1 MKFEPFHKDRREGGV
16 PVLQAAYS
24 CQYVADRCFIG
35 LSAMLGERAMR
46 GVVPRIRSFVPTERA
61 NALAFLPREKGRELG
76 QVWFL
81 AFVYS

>member
-1 MKFEPFHKDRREGGV
+1 MKFKPFQEDRRKSGV

-24 CQYVADRCFIG
+24 CQYVADRGFIG
-35 LSAMLGERAMR
+35 LSTMFGKRALR
-46 GVVPRIRSFVPTERA
+46 GVVPRVGSFVPTYGA
-61 NALAFLPREKGRELG
+61 DTLAFLPREKGRELG